1 VKLIL
6 AQPAV
11 PRFQWELDVLLTNLS
26 QFKDLEI
33 TLLFSKHDTT
43 VPIYLQEKYG
53 CRVFVYEDKR
63 IYNRYIPAIRPYLLY
78 CHLLTHPEYEQ
89 GQYLY
94 IDSDIIFREMPDFT
108 TFDLDS
114 NKVYG
119 ATCDSYIN
127 LDYILGCKR
136 GPEIAQNMARICGI
150 TVDQMRQAPGIGA
163 QIILNNPT
171 ADFWLRAYKNSN
183 AIHRYLETVNTDIQK
198 WTAEMWGQLWAWVE
212 AGITPIHST
221 ELDFSRPTDLIEKW
235 DQFKIMHN
243 AGVVGGDTE
252 LFFKG
257 QYTDHMPFDEDLS
270 WVTDKKVSKKYVEA
284 IQSVNIKSDHKG

>member
-11 PRFQWELDVLLTNLS
+11 PRFQWELEVLLTNLS
-26 QFKDLEI
+26 QFGEHEI
-33 TLLFSKHDTT
+33 TLLFSKNDDAI
-43 VPIYLQEKYG
+43 PDYFKNKYG

-63 IYNRYIPAIRPYLLY
+63 IYNRYIPSIRPYLLY

-94 IDSDIIFREMPDFT
+94 IDSDIIFREMPDFA

-114 NKVYG
+114 RKVYG
-119 ATCDSYIN
+119 ADCDSYIG
-127 LDYILGCKR
+127 LDYVLGCKN
-136 GPEIAQNMARICGI
+136 GPTIAANMASICGI
-150 TVDQMRQAPGIGA
+150 TVEQMRGVPGIGA
-163 QIILNNPT
+163 QVILNNPT
-171 ADFWLRAYKNSN
+171 ADFWLRAYKLSN
-183 AIHRYLETVNTDIQK
+183 RIHMYFETVDSNIQK

-212 AGITPIHST
+212 AGIVPVHSS
-221 ELDFSRPTDLIEKW
+221 ELDFSRPTDLIEVW
-235 DQFKIMHN
+235 DKHKIMHN
-243 AGVVGGDTE
+243 AGVITGDPE

-257 QYTDHMPFDEDLS
+257 QYTDRSPFDEDLS

-284 IQSVNIKSDHKG
+284 IQSVVR